1 MVRQLLIPALLAVLC
16 APDWATAFDPCVCPP
31 PVYVSPC
38 PPVRGVVV
46 YGPVVNCQPV
56 AGTVAPTQGPTI
68 VPERMEQPKK
78 PQVTADPPKMMPVK
92 AEEPVAPKP
101 APLPIF
107 KPEEPKPTE
116 PMAVKPVEPMPV
128 KPIEP
133 KPESKQVVP
142 PTERIQTPAVPP
154 APPATKPDLGKLDFD
169 IPPIGDVPLA
179 KPQPAPSDTPK
190 TPAAKPTETPK
201 TPEKLPE
208 FKFDLPK
215 AEGGMAQPV
224 EANKKTVAN
233 SSPLSDKV
241 AEVEVFPRD
250 GSNVV
255 AAKRGVTFVNK
266 SARDILLTV
275 DGRTVTLP
283 SKTVMTAD
291 LPAAFKWQ
299 IGGEPERSEKVP
311 DGSPGID
318 VVIRK

>member
-1 MVRQLLIPALLAVLC
+1 MVRQLVVPALLAVLF

-31 PVYVSPC
+31 PVVTHC
-38 PPVRGVVV
+38 PPTYGVIV
-46 YGPVVNCQPV
+46 YAPVANCLPV

-78 PQVTADPPKMMPVK
+78 PQVTAEPPKMMPVK
-92 AEEPVAPKP
+92 AEEPAAPKP
-101 APLPIF
+101 APLPGF
-107 KPEEPKPTE
+107 KSEEPKP
-116 PMAVKPVEPMPV
+116 MDMKL
-128 KPIEP
+128 IEP
-133 KPESKQVVP
+133 KPEAKQVVP
-142 PTERIQTPAVPP
+142 PTDRIPTPAVPP
-154 APPATKPDLGKLDFD
+154 APPASKPDLGKLDFE

-179 KPQPAPSDTPK
+179 KPQPAPSDAPK
-190 TPAAKPTETPK
+190 KPADAPK

-208 FKFDLPK
+208 FNFDLPK
-215 AEGGMAQPV
+215 VDGGMAQPV

-233 SSPLSDKV
+233 SSPLSDKL
-241 AEVEVFPRD
+241 AEVDVFPRD

-255 AAKRGVTFVNK
+255 TAKRGVTFVNK

-283 SKTVMTAD
+283 SKTVMTAE

-299 IGGEPERSEKVP
+299 IGGEQERSEQVP
-311 DGSPGID
+311 DGSPGVD